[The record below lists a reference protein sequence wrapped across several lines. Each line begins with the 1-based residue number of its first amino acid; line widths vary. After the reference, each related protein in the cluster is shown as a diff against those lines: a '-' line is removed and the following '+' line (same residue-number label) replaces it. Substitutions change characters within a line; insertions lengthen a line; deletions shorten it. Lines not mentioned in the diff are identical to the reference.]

1 MCKNILFY
9 GKGVGLD
16 MLKYIGKRILMI
28 IPVIIGISLLI
39 FTIMSLSSGSA
50 AAIILGEGASKED
63 IAQLEEELGLDDPF
77 IVQYFNYM
85 KDALRGDFGRSY
97 KSNAPVVDEITSRFP
112 VTLKL
117 AILGI
122 LIAVC
127 LGIPLGIISAIKRYS
142 IIDNIT
148 MLFTLLQTAMPNFW
162 QGLML
167 MLIFAVYLDV
177 LPATGV
183 DSWLCFIL
191 PAITISTRTTA
202 MVARMTRTTMME
214 VIDQDYIRTARAKG
228 ATEYRIIVK
237 HALKNTLIPVITVV
251 GTNFGNL
258 LGGTVLVESV
268 FAMPGI
274 GSLLVTAIRTKDT
287 PIVMAAVM
295 FISICFSLVNLGV
308 DLLYSVADPRIK
320 SQYSAK

>member
-1 MCKNILFY
+1 
-9 GKGVGLD
+9 
-16 MLKYIGKRILMI
+16 MI